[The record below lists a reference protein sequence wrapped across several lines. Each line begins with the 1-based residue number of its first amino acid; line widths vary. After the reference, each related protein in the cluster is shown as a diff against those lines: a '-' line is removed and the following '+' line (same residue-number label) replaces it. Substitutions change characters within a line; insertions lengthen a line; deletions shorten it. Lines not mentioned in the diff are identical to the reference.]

1 MFLCYLQA
9 RKHPLKEPTSFFEHF
24 VVVGLRPH
32 SDVRAVEA
40 AYAKKKSRQRDAEKA
55 GADSVNHKATALE
68 PEVVA
73 IMTFCKH
80 SSLYPPALE
89 KPAESL
95 CGMLI

>member
-80 SSLYPPALE
+80 SSLCPPAPE
-89 KPAESL
+89 KPAGSL
-95 CGMLI
+95 CDMLI